1 MSQPINWNGVDVHLD
16 EGQRQ
21 MVLLALAKLAI
32 ERPGFMYA
40 LEEIARLMDNMDADN
55 RPELFHQFHKLHSEG
70 APAPAPGGKF
80 PEVWCSQCGRSF
92 GPGNHGFSHCKDHI
106 EAGKR

>member
-40 LEEIARLMDNMDADN
+40 LEEIARPMDNIDADN

-70 APAPAPGGKF
+70 
-80 PEVWCSQCGRSF
+80 R
-92 GPGNHGFSHCKDHI
+92 
-106 EAGKR
+106 

>member
-1 MSQPINWNGVDVHLD
+1 
-16 EGQRQ
+16 

-70 APAPAPGGKF
+70 AK
-80 PEVWCSQCGRSF
+80 
-92 GPGNHGFSHCKDHI
+92 
-106 EAGKR
+106 